1 MIKTTGNRAYSDAAK
16 TVHRKGTA
24 HYGAELTMLPGE
36 TADSFEE
43 TDGAV
48 TPEDETERKR
58 LVEALVRRRYTV
70 SDELG
75 LLRQRDSKPE
85 EFAEYNTYVE
95 QCKRLAREMTAKKQ
109 ATNKSR

>member
-1 MIKTTGNRAYSDAAK
+1 MIKTTDNRAYSD
-16 TVHRKGTA
+16 TGSQVHRKGTA

-43 TDGAV
+43 AAAASAT
-48 TPEDETERKR
+48 EDETERKR
-58 LVEALVRRRYTV
+58 VIEGLIRRRYTV

-95 QCKRLAREMTAKKQ
+95 QCKRLAREMTAKETDNQ
-109 ATNKSR
+109 